1 MSNIRTLLLS
11 LLAVWMV
18 LSPVSLAAAEQSCD
32 MVPSRDYKGLLGQVP
47 FLPKSKKLL
56 ESARSIKLDNDK
68 LTMAG
73 STVKRKVDGKWKRY
87 IKVDCVKNG
96 NNWSPC
102 GTPNAIFTLQKV
114 SEKTVLATVNI
125 AWEYGTMY
133 KPIFKVEY
141 SCSAVRTSR
150 GSGTT
155 TNKSVTT
162 TNKTEQSRDYVGIAF
177 KNYSVSKR
185 KEIQLAL
192 EQAGFYKSSIDGIY
206 GRGTRS
212 AITRFASENG
222 YSIVNRRSV
231 DTAIKGLLDNNAVE
245 IEKQIVVATSVSVTQ
260 PSVSVTQPEL
270 AEAETIGLVTSSK
283 KWENP
288 QTVMEA
294 QRFIDEIQATIVM
307 YMAIESVV
315 KEQPRTL
322 QDSILSVVQDE
333 IRKLQNQ
340 KVISQ
345 KHLSKKFITPI
356 KPSNANLQVSA
367 FRASDTFPKVPFYIP
382 GSNEIGETLVT
393 PRVSDEGYLN
403 YQFDF
408 IDPLASYDKVRD
420 TVSIAHDDIDPL
432 ITGMGKIDEWTNIA
446 KENGVNRRISKTAA
460 CIPAEACDVKKPG
473 ISSTELLFQV
483 YEDGSTSGR
492 MQLNKRQ
499 FNVGYNMSVESTIL
513 LQAYLIY
520 MRDIGS
526 KEFNVGVMSDEAIL
540 EMFD

>member
-1 MSNIRTLLLS
+1 MSKIRTLLLS

-18 LSPVSLAAAEQSCD
+18 LLPFSLAAAEQSCD
-32 MVPSRDYKGLLGQVP
+32 MVPSKDYKGLLGQVP
-47 FLPKSKKLL
+47 FLPESKKLL

-73 STVKRKVDGKWKRY
+73 STVKRKLDGKWKRY

-114 SEKTVLATVNI
+114 SEKTLLATVNI

-155 TNKSVTT
+155 TNKSVTN
-162 TNKTEQSRDYVGIAF
+162 TNKTEQSTDYVGIAF

-260 PSVSVTQPEL
+260 PEL
-270 AEAETIGLVTSSK
+270 AEEETIGLVTSSK

-307 YMAIESVV
+307 YMAIESVI

-340 KVISQ
+340 KLISQ

-393 PRVSDEGYLN
+393 PRVSDEGHLN

-420 TVSIAHDDIDPL
+420 TVSIAHDDIDRL

-473 ISSTELLFQV
+473 ISSTELLFQI

-492 MQLNKRQ
+492 MQLNKGQ
-499 FNVGYNMSVESTIL
+499 FNVGYNISVESTIL

>member
-1 MSNIRTLLLS
+1 M
-11 LLAVWMV
+11 
-18 LSPVSLAAAEQSCD
+18 
-32 MVPSRDYKGLLGQVP
+32 
-47 FLPKSKKLL
+47 
-56 ESARSIKLDNDK
+56 
-68 LTMAG
+68 
-73 STVKRKVDGKWKRY
+73 
-87 IKVDCVKNG
+87 
-96 NNWSPC
+96 
-102 GTPNAIFTLQKV
+102 
-114 SEKTVLATVNI
+114 
-125 AWEYGTMY
+125 
-133 KPIFKVEY
+133 
-141 SCSAVRTSR
+141 
-150 GSGTT
+150 
-155 TNKSVTT
+155 
-162 TNKTEQSRDYVGIAF
+162 
-177 KNYSVSKR
+177 
-185 KEIQLAL
+185 AL

-492 MQLNKRQ
+492 MQLNKGQ

>member
-1 MSNIRTLLLS
+1 MSKIRTLLLS
-11 LLAVWMV
+11 LLGVWMV
-18 LSPVSLAAAEQSCD
+18 LSPVTLAAAEQSCD
-32 MVPSRDYKGLLGQVP
+32 MVPSKDYTGLLGQVP
-47 FLPKSKKLL
+47 FLPESKKIL

-73 STVKRKVDGKWKRY
+73 RKVKRKLDGKWKRI

-114 SEKTVLATVNI
+114 SEKTLLAKVNI
-125 AWEYGTMY
+125 VWEYGTMY
-133 KPIFKVEY
+133 KSLFNVEY
-141 SCSAVRTSR
+141 SCSAARTS
-150 GSGTT
+150 GG
-155 TNKSVTT
+155 SVTT
-162 TNKTEQSRDYVGIAF
+162 INKTEESKDYVSIAF

-192 EQAGFYKSSIDGIY
+192 KQAGFYKSSIDGIY
-206 GRGTRS
+206 GRGTKN

-222 YSIVNRRSV
+222 YSIINRRSV
-231 DTAIKGLLDNNAVE
+231 DTAIKGLLDNNGVE

-270 AEAETIGLVTSSK
+270 AEAETIGLVTSSN

-294 QRFIDEIQATIVM
+294 QRFIDEIHATIVM

-340 KVISQ
+340 KLISQ

-356 KPSNANLQVSA
+356 EPSNANLQVSA

-393 PRVSDEGYLN
+393 PRVSDEGYLH

-408 IDPLASYDKVRD
+408 IDPVASYDKVRD
-420 TVSIAHDDIDPL
+420 TVSIAHDDIDRL
-432 ITGMGKIDEWTNIA
+432 ITGMGKIDKWTNIA

-460 CIPAEACDVKKPG
+460 CIPAEACDLKKPG

-492 MQLNKRQ
+492 MQLNKGQ
-499 FNVGYNMSVESTIL
+499 FSVGYNMSVESTIL

-526 KEFNVGVMSDEAIL
+526 SEFNVGVMSDEAIL